1 MIEQQAAKISVA
13 HLRLAISCYRSSA
26 AAT

>member
-1 MIEQQAAKISVA
+1 MIEQQAATISA
-13 HLRLAISCYRSSA
+13 AQLRLAISCYRSGA